1 MITILSG
8 GTGTP
13 KLIQG
18 IKEIYPEEDIAVIVN
33 TVENEYFSG
42 GYVAADCDTVMYTF
56 ADMIDDQFFYGIVGD
71 TYKIR
76 EILIEMG
83 TTELLK
89 IGDMD
94 RAIKIQ
100 KTIMLE
106 EGRTLSE
113 IVEHQKSKLG
123 VKAKII
129 PMSDEDSEI
138 KIITKEH
145 GELKF
150 HDFLIKHQCEGEVLE
165 VRYSD
170 VKPSPELIQTIKD
183 SEKVIIG
190 PSNPITSIR
199 PIIAIEG
206 VEEALKEKEVIAVS
220 PFLGEAAFSG
230 PAAKFMNAFG
240 YEASSKGVAELYK
253 PFLKTF
259 VIDNED
265 ENLKE
270 ELEKIIPK
278 VVVAN
283 TFMKTIEDKI
293 NLAKVVLEQE

>member
-18 IKEIYPEEDIAVIVN
+18 IKEIYPEEDITVIVN
-33 TVENEYFSG
+33 TVENAYFSRC
-42 GYVAADCDTVMYTF
+42 YVAADCDTVMYTF
-56 ADMIDDQFFYGIVGD
+56 ADMIDDRFFYGIIGD
-71 TYKIR
+71 TYKIHD
-76 EILIEMG
+76 ILNEMG
-83 TTELLK
+83 SPELLR

-94 RAIKIQ
+94 RALKIQ
-100 KTIMLE
+100 KAILLD
-106 EGRTLSE
+106 EGKTLSE
-113 IVEHQKSKLG
+113 IVDHQKNKLG

-145 GELKF
+145 GELEF

-170 VKPSPELIQTIKD
+170 VKPSPGVIQAIKD
-183 SEKVIIG
+183 AEKIIIG

-199 PIIAIEG
+199 PILAIEG
-206 VEEALKEKEVIAVS
+206 VEEALKEKKVIAVS

-253 PFLKTF
+253 PFLKIF

-265 ENLKE
+265 EEMKE
-270 ELEKIIPK
+270 ELEKTIPNI
-278 VVVAN
+278 VVTN

-293 NLAKVVLEQE
+293 NLAKEVLEL

>member
-1 MITILSG
+1 MIAILSG

-18 IKEIYPEEDIAVIVN
+18 IKEIYPEEEISVIVN

-56 ADMIDDQFFYGIVGD
+56 ADMIDDQFFYGIIGD
-71 TYKIR
+71 TFKIR
-76 EILIEMG
+76 DILIEMG
-83 TTELLK
+83 TEELLK

-106 EGRTLSE
+106 EGKTLSE
-113 IVEHQKSKLG
+113 IVEHQKNKLG

-145 GELKF
+145 GELRF
-150 HDFLIKHQCEGEVLE
+150 HDFLIKHQCQGEVLE

-170 VKPSPELIQTIKD
+170 VKPSPEVIQTIKN

-199 PIIAIEG
+199 PILEIEG
-206 VEEALKEKEVIAVS
+206 VKEALKEKEVIAVS
-220 PFLGEAAFSG
+220 PFLGETAFSG
-230 PAAKFMNAFG
+230 PAAQFMNAFG
-240 YEASSKGVAELYK
+240 FEASSKGVAELYK
-253 PFLKTF
+253 PFLSKF

-265 ENLKE
+265 ESMKE
-270 ELEKIIPK
+270 EIEKTIPN
-278 VVVAN
+278 VYLTN
-283 TFMKTIEDKI
+283 TFMKTIEDKVALAEFVL
-293 NLAKVVLEQE
+293 NL